1 VSGGRGLHELADPAP
16 ATPPTEANLSGGSGI
31 LRGLDRRGHIMAAND
46 PRIASQQ
53 GALTSL
59 PRLEDIRRAP
69 GGGYDADSVREAFD
83 AYRRHALQLQ
93 AQLRVLQAAGSTA
106 SVEPSG
112 HAVRMD
118 ALHLIRA
125 AAEFAD
131 AMERDAQNAAST
143 QITRTVSE
151 LRKRQQELM
160 ARETAVDQYRDES
173 ERWRNDI
180 LKAAKDEARELLVT
194 ASRDATA
201 ELHEAEARGANLLE
215 QARHQATE
223 LTNAARAEIEQTL
236 VWARGEGLTIIA
248 RAQQGAEQLLT
259 AAGLGP
265 EALATVTATFLESIR
280 GAEQPSA
287 ADGPPRIA
295 SAPGPMASDHPAAD
309 HPAADHGAPNRGA
322 AERMASGHVDRGAP
336 DSQPLASGRGPSEHV
351 PFEPIALEPLAFEL
365 VASEPADPPSSPVV
379 GPQDEEEL

>member
-1 VSGGRGLHELADPAP
+1 
-16 ATPPTEANLSGGSGI
+16 
-31 LRGLDRRGHIMAAND
+31 MAAND
-46 PRIASQQ
+46 PRTAPQP

-93 AQLRVLQAAGSTA
+93 AQLRVLQAAANTA

-143 QITRTVSE
+143 QITRAVSE
-151 LRKRQQELM
+151 LRKHHQEL
-160 ARETAVDQYRDES
+160 RVRQTAVDRHRDES
-173 ERWRNDI
+173 ERWRNEI
-180 LKAAKDEARELLVT
+180 LKAAKDEARELLAT
-194 ASRDATA
+194 ANRDATA
-201 ELHEAEARGANLLE
+201 ELREAEARGARLLE

-236 VWARGEGLTIIA
+236 VWAGGQASTIIA
-248 RAQQGAEQLLT
+248 RAQQGAEQLLS

-265 EALATVTATFLESIR
+265 EALATVTETFLESVR
-280 GAEQPSA
+280 RALQPSA
-287 ADGPPRIA
+287 QDAPPRVV
-295 SAPGPMASDHPAAD
+295 SVPEPAARMPVASSGRVARERAAPESGA
-309 HPAADHGAPNRGA
+309 PAAGAPEPTGSDPA
-322 AERMASGHVDRGAP
+322 G
-336 DSQPLASGRGPSEHV
+336 SEPV
-351 PFEPIALEPLAFEL
+351 GSEAVGSEPVGSEPVGSEPVGSEAVVLEPVAFEL
-365 VASEPADPPSSPVV
+365 IDSGPADPPSSPVE
-379 GPQDEEEL
+379 PQSADELEA